1 MKVYLSL
8 TSIFSNQSILLK
20 TLISIKKQT
29 LLPDKCFIYLSEE
42 PYLLDCGFKD
52 KNINNNLYKF
62 IKNNDMFEIR
72 WHKNIGPYRKLLPIL
87 KEKILEDCII
97 ITLDDDTEY
106 HPNLIKNYIND
117 YNSYK
122 CCICYRGFTM
132 KIKKN
137 IRNLNYEERDK
148 LIKNNLFNFHTGKGG
163 VLYHPKF
170 FEKTKDVIFLRKIYK
185 ECCETGDDIW
195 FNFMRIANG
204 INCYINTKPYM
215 INDFTKSD
223 TALWYNFN
231 NINKLNTRNINK
243 TINKLLE
250 LNIIYENHF
259 KFSS

>member
-20 TLISIKKQT
+20 TLISIKNQT

-42 PYLLDCGFKD
+42 PYLLDSGFKN
-52 KNINNNLYKF
+52 KNINNDLNNF
-62 IKNNDMFEIR
+62 IKNNNLFETK

-87 KEKILEDCII
+87 KEKFLEDCVI

-106 HPNLIKNYIND
+106 HPDLIKNYIED
-117 YNSYK
+117 YKKYN
-122 CCICYRGFTM
+122 CCIAYRGFTM
-132 KIKKN
+132 KVNNDIK
-137 IRNLNYEERDK
+137 ILSYEERDV

-170 FEKTKDVIFLRKIYK
+170 FEKTKDIIFDRKVYK

-204 INCYINTKPYM
+204 INCYIDTKPYM
-215 INDFTKSD
+215 TNDLTNPATS
-223 TALWYNFN
+223 LWYNFN
-231 NINKLNTRNINK
+231 NINKLNTENINK
-243 TINKLLE
+243 TIKKLLE
-250 LNIIYENHF
+250 LNIF
-259 KFSS
+259 